1 MSVQAARRRALI
13 ARYSLLALYSV
24 VILVPVAYMLIIS
37 LTRQDQIEFGPLIPR
52 TLDLSNYVTMW
63 TTVHLV
69 LFLRNSLVVSVAS
82 AALATVLALGGAYV
96 FARFRF
102 PGRQVFGVSLIAV
115 QTVPTIML
123 LLPLFIIYV
132 ILQNTFHVKIV
143 GTLGGLI
150 VTYLTFALP
159 FAIWMLSS
167 YFRGLPRELEE
178 AGLVD
183 GCSRLGVILYIVLP
197 LAVPAVIVTL
207 IFSFLLSWNEVLF
220 ASVLTNEAT
229 RTLGIGLQGYLA
241 TGEAGG
247 EVYWN
252 QLMGASL
259 VSSIPAVLLFLGVQ
273 RFIVQGLTHGAVRG

>member
-1 MSVQAARRRALI
+1 MSIVRKRHRWTS
-13 ARYSLLALYSV
+13 ARYILLTIYALLV
-24 VILVPVAYMLIIS
+24 LVPIAYMAIIS
-37 LTRQDQIEFGPLIPR
+37 LTREDQIEFGPLIPQK
-52 TLDLSNYVTMW
+52 LAFENYVTMW
-63 TTVHLV
+63 TTVHLR
-69 LFLRNSLVVSVAS
+69 LYLQNSLVVSVVS
-82 AALATVLALGGAYV
+82 AVLATALALGGAYV
-96 FARFRF
+96 FTRFRF
-102 PGRQVFGVSLIAV
+102 PGRQAFGISLIAV

-123 LLPLFIIYV
+123 LLPLFMIYV
-132 ILQNTFHVKIV
+132 ILQNALHLQII
-143 GTLGGLI
+143 GTLAGLI

-159 FAIWMLSS
+159 FAVWMLSS
-167 YFRGLPRELEE
+167 YFRGLPPELEE

-183 GCSRLGVILYIVLP
+183 GCSRFQVIAHIVLP

-220 ASVLTNEAT
+220 ASVLTGSAT

-247 EVYWN
+247 QVYWN

-259 VSSIPAVLLFLGVQ
+259 VSSVPAVLLFLAVQ